1 MAFEDVKL
9 SWKGRDYVLPA
20 DAMLRTIAQVEDIL
34 PLGRLYE
41 SMFKKSLPI
50 AKLSMCYGI
59 MLRAA
64 GVEAS
69 DDEVYTGLFEDGGK
83 SMQAK
88 AMQAIALLQALMIPP
103 DALRSKEDKPA
114 KGEPATG
121 SRAASSPS
129 ATSSSSGKAG

>member
-9 SWKGRDYVLPA
+9 SWSGKDYVLPA
-20 DAMLRTIAQVEDIL
+20 DAMLRTIAQVEDIM
-34 PLGRLYE
+34 PLGSLYQA
-41 SMFKKSLPI
+41 MFRKTLPI

-64 GVEAS
+64 GVEVS
-69 DDEVYTGLFEDGGK
+69 DDEVYEGLFEDAGR

-103 DALRSKEDKPA
+103 AALRKEEDKPA
-114 KGEPATG
+114 KGVRATG

-129 ATSSSSGKAG
+129 ASSSSSGKAG